1 MGKLKEFLK
10 KLNSGEI
17 EFEGIVKTTE
27 PVKLHGVNDPKL
39 NAKYNEIKAKI
50 DKLQEEKRNLQKNQ
64 IEKEEIS
71 DLVEESA
78 DLENEDII
86 DL

>member
-17 EFEGIVKTTE
+17 EFEGIFKTTE

-39 NAKYNEIKAKI
+39 NVKYTEIKAKI

-64 IEKEEIS
+64 PEKEKS
-71 DLVEESA
+71 SNLVKESA
-78 DLENEDII
+78 DLKNEDII